1 MVNNKKPISIRFSDE
16 ELIIVKN
23 NASLANQS
31 ISQFI
36 RQKVLNE
43 NNSPPQKNENN
54 FNLIK
59 AISICAGFA
68 ETFVKHRFNDEEYN
82 DFQQKVKKILEINSI
97 NSNQNS

>member
-16 ELIIVKN
+16 ELIIIKN

-43 NNSPPQKNENN
+43 NNSPPQK
-54 FNLIK
+54 K
-59 AISICAGFA
+59 R
-68 ETFVKHRFNDEEYN
+68 K
-82 DFQQKVKKILEINSI
+82 
-97 NSNQNS
+97 

>member
-16 ELIIVKN
+16 ELIIIKN

-43 NNSPPQKNENN
+43 NNRIMSLK
-54 FNLIK
+54 
-59 AISICAGFA
+59 
-68 ETFVKHRFNDEEYN
+68 T
-82 DFQQKVKKILEINSI
+82 EINYKMGVDFNI
-97 NSNQNS
+97 GKTNIILNFLFY

>member
-54 FNLIK
+54 FNLI
-59 AISICAGFA
+59 
-68 ETFVKHRFNDEEYN
+68 T
-82 DFQQKVKKILEINSI
+82 ILRNSTKT
-97 NSNQNS
+97 